1 LKSYPRVS
9 EISLSCTLPGVRF
22 YMSLSPLNLN
32 LEVDQFLLN
41 LSHRSDRLQPPRVS
55 LRAKFYSVLSVF
67 FCRSDDIT
75 CTSDRDV
82 TAAGGRYGETNLEEI
97 DQLLSL
103 NLKEK
108 ETYRI

>member
-1 LKSYPRVS
+1 MWPFLPSAAWIFAFLEWIFSY
-9 EISLSCTLPGVRF
+9 
-22 YMSLSPLNLN
+22 
-32 LEVDQFLLN
+32 
-41 LSHRSDRLQPPRVS
+41 PRVS